1 MPKPIFLIGYM
12 GSGKTTLGKKL
23 ATKLELP
30 FIDTDQE
37 IVKQIG
43 MSITEYFSQHGEDAF
58 RALEREQLRKFSENA
73 AVISTG
79 GGAPCF
85 FDNMEWIRANG
96 YAVYLQMSPKA
107 LFDRLSQS
115 KLHKRPI
122 LIGKSPEELRL
133 FIEEKLIEREP
144 YYTQA
149 HLTIDQLNT
158 SVEALADLINQ
169 HNR

>member
-23 ATKLELP
+23 ANRLELP
-30 FIDTDQE
+30 FIDTDEE

-43 MSITEYFSQHGEDAF
+43 MSITDYFGQHGEDAF
-58 RALEREQLRKFSENA
+58 RELERKQLRKFADNA

-85 FDNMEWIRANG
+85 FDNMEWIKTNG

-133 FIEEKLIEREP
+133 FIEEKLTEREP

-158 SVEALADLINQ
+158 SVETLADLINE
-169 HNR
+169 HNK

>member
-23 ATKLELP
+23 ANKLDLP
-30 FIDTDQE
+30 FIDTDEE

-43 MSITEYFSQHGEDAF
+43 MSITEYFGEHGEAAF
-58 RALEREQLRKFSENA
+58 RELEREQIRKFADNY

-85 FDNMEWIRANG
+85 FDNMDWIKANG

-122 LIGKSPEELRL
+122 LIGKSPEELRV
-133 FIEEKLIEREP
+133 FIEEKLTEREP
-144 YYTQA
+144 YYNQA

-158 SVEALADLINQ
+158 TVETLVALINQ
-169 HNR
+169 HNT

>member
-23 ATKLELP
+23 ASKLDLP
-30 FIDTDQE
+30 FIDTDEE

-43 MSITEYFSQHGEDAF
+43 MSITEYFSQHGEAAF
-58 RALEREQLRKFSENA
+58 RELEREQLRKFAGNY

-85 FDNMEWIRANG
+85 FDNMDWIRANG
-96 YAVYLQMSPKA
+96 YAVYLQMTPKA

-122 LIGKSPEELRL
+122 LIGKSPEELRA
-133 FIEEKLIEREP
+133 FIEEKLTEREP

-158 SVEALADLINQ
+158 SVETLVALISQYNL
-169 HNR
+169 

>member
-23 ATKLELP
+23 ANRLELP
-30 FIDTDQE
+30 FVDTDEE

-43 MSITEYFSQHGEDAF
+43 MSITEYFGQHGEDAF
-58 RALEREQLRKFSENA
+58 RALEREQLRKFADSA

-85 FDNMEWIRANG
+85 FDNMEWIKTNG
-96 YAVYLQMSPKA
+96 YAVYLQMSAKA

-122 LIGKSPEELRL
+122 LIGKSPDELRV
-133 FIEEKLIEREP
+133 FIEEKLTEREP

-158 SVEALADLINQ
+158 SLETLADLINQ
-169 HNR
+169 HNK

>member
-23 ATKLELP
+23 ANKLDLP
-30 FIDTDQE
+30 FIDTDEE

-43 MSITEYFSQHGEDAF
+43 MSITEYFGEHGEAAF
-58 RALEREQLRKFSENA
+58 RELEREQIRKFADNY

-85 FDNMEWIRANG
+85 FDNMDWIKANG

-122 LIGKSPEELRL
+122 LIGKSPEELRA
-133 FIEEKLIEREP
+133 FIEEKLTEREP
-144 YYTQA
+144 YYNQA

-158 SVEALADLINQ
+158 TVETLVALINQ
-169 HNR
+169 HNT

>member
-12 GSGKTTLGKKL
+12 GSGKTTLGNKL
-23 ATKLELP
+23 ANRLGLP
-30 FIDTDQE
+30 FIDTDEE
-37 IVKQIG
+37 IVKEIG
-43 MSITEYFSQHGEDAF
+43 MTITEYFGQFGEDEF
-58 RALEREQLRKFSENA
+58 RKLERAQLRRFADNY

-85 FDNMEWIRANG
+85 FDNMEWIKANG
-96 YAVYLQMSPKA
+96 YAIYLYMTPKA

-122 LIGKSPEELRL
+122 LIGKSPEELRA
-133 FIEEKLIEREP
+133 FIEEKLTEREP

-158 SVEALADLINQ
+158 TVEDLVSMINQ

>member
-23 ATKLELP
+23 ASKLDLP
-30 FIDTDQE
+30 FIDTDEE

-43 MSITEYFSQHGEDAF
+43 MSITEYFGQYGEEEF
-58 RALEREQLRKFSENA
+58 RKLEREQLRKFVDSC

-85 FDNMEWIRANG
+85 FDNMDWIKANG
-96 YAVYLQMSPKA
+96 YAVYLHMTPKA

-122 LIGKSPEELRL
+122 LIGKSPEELRA
-133 FIEEKLIEREP
+133 FIEEKLTEREP

-158 SVEALADLINQ
+158 PIETLVTLINQ
-169 HNR
+169 HNL

>member
-23 ATKLELP
+23 ASKLDLP
-30 FIDTDQE
+30 FIDTDEE

-43 MSITEYFSQHGEDAF
+43 MSITEYFGQHGEAAF
-58 RALEREQLRKFSENA
+58 RKLEREQLRKFAGNY

-85 FDNMEWIRANG
+85 FDNMEWIRTNG
-96 YAVYLQMSPKA
+96 YAVYLQMTPKA

-122 LIGKSPEELRL
+122 LIGKSPEELRA
-133 FIEEKLIEREP
+133 FIEEKLTEREP

-158 SVEALADLINQ
+158 PVETLVDLISQYNL
-169 HNR
+169 

>member
-30 FIDTDQE
+30 FIDTDEE

-73 AVISTG
+73 AIISTG

-96 YAVYLQMSPKA
+96 YVVYLQMSPKA

-149 HLTIDQLNT
+149 HLIVDQLNT

>member
-23 ATKLELP
+23 ANKLDLP
-30 FIDTDQE
+30 FIDTDEE

-43 MSITEYFSQHGEDAF
+43 MSITEYFGQHGEEEF
-58 RALEREQLRKFSENA
+58 RKLEREQLRKFA
-73 AVISTG
+73 DTYAVISTG

-85 FDNMEWIRANG
+85 FDNMEWIKNNG
-96 YAVYLQMSPKA
+96 YAVYLQMTPKA

-122 LIGKSPEELRL
+122 LIGKSTEELRA
-133 FIEEKLIEREP
+133 FIEEKLTEREP

-158 SVEALADLINQ
+158 TVESLITLINQ
-169 HNR
+169 HNS

>member
-30 FIDTDQE
+30 FIDTDEE

-43 MSITEYFSQHGEDAF
+43 MSITEYFIQHGEDAF

-73 AVISTG
+73 AIISTG

-96 YAVYLQMSPKA
+96 YVVYLQMSPKA

-149 HLTIDQLNT
+149 HLIVDQLNT

>member
-1 MPKPIFLIGYM
+1 
-12 GSGKTTLGKKL
+12 
-23 ATKLELP
+23 
-30 FIDTDQE
+30 
-37 IVKQIG
+37 
-43 MSITEYFSQHGEDAF
+43 
-58 RALEREQLRKFSENA
+58 
-73 AVISTG
+73 
-79 GGAPCF
+79 
-85 FDNMEWIRANG
+85 MEWIRANG
-96 YAVYLQMSPKA
+96 YAIYLQMSPKA

-149 HLTIDQLNT
+149 HLTVDQLNT

>member
-23 ATKLELP
+23 SNRLELP
-30 FIDTDQE
+30 FVDTDEE

-43 MSITEYFSQHGEDAF
+43 MSITEYFGQHGEDEF
-58 RALEREQLRKFSENA
+58 RKLEREQLRKFANNA

-85 FDNMEWIRANG
+85 FDNMEWIKANG
-96 YAVYLQMSPKA
+96 YAVYLQMSPQE

-122 LIGKSPEELRL
+122 RIGKSPEELRV
-133 FIEEKLIEREP
+133 FIEEKLTEREP
-144 YYTQA
+144 FYSQA

-158 SVEALADLINQ
+158 SVETLADLVNLRNI
-169 HNR
+169 

>member
-23 ATKLELP
+23 ASKLDLP
-30 FIDTDQE
+30 FIDTDEE

-43 MSITEYFSQHGEDAF
+43 MSITEYFGQYGEEEF
-58 RALEREQLRKFSENA
+58 RKLEREQLRKFVDSY

-85 FDNMEWIRANG
+85 FDNMDWIKANG
-96 YAVYLQMSPKA
+96 YAVYLQMTPKA

-122 LIGKSPEELRL
+122 LIGKSPEELRT
-133 FIEEKLIEREP
+133 FIEEKLTEREP

-158 SVEALADLINQ
+158 TVETLVTLINQ
-169 HNR
+169 HNL